1 MDSCTLS
8 IFFGYSNAK
17 HPIDISSLL
26 SKLVVAEAFSGGLRS
41 WHSRLSPGTCELEHP
56 VIRIL
61 RLLQQ
66 HLIQPPQ
73 PAVPAVA
80 GVNVL
85 CFGFDFKGAQA
96 YTVVR
101 SSNVS
106 NRLAN
111 FGRNF
116 GASSAHGLQH
126 DVWAA
131 LNLRQ
136 RSVSLLIFFSH
147 NTEVDSWILKLNF
160 KILINL
166 K

>member
-1 MDSCTLS
+1 MKWGRPHSPRTDTKIPPADRRETQAVLQSSGSVGPRLRVDFLASSDTLLDVGCSPTNGQLDVYRPGARSLSSCASALIS
-8 IFFGYSNAK
+8 I
-17 HPIDISSLL
+17 
-26 SKLVVAEAFSGGLRS
+26 
-41 WHSRLSPGTCELEHP
+41 
-56 VIRIL
+56 
-61 RLLQQ
+61 
-66 HLIQPPQ
+66 
-73 PAVPAVA
+73 
-80 GVNVL
+80 
-85 CFGFDFKGAQA
+85 GAPA
-96 YTVVR
+96 YTVVT

-116 GASSAHGLQH
+116 SASSAHAVGSSEI
-126 DVWAA
+126 
-131 LNLRQ
+131 LNQPQ